1 MQTKLIPDIPDNWK
15 VLDGTMLKII
25 ACAAML
31 IDHVAKHLLFRNSEL
46 HFNVSLETIQS
57 LVYLGRL
64 AFPIFAFLLT
74 EGYIHTHNKKKYAL
88 NLLLFGLIS
97 EVPFDLML
105 YGSISFEYQ
114 NVMFTL
120 LLGFLG
126 IWSLDFFKDNI
137 YLRIGSIA
145 ALALAA
151 YFLKVD
157 YGTGGFAFIMLM
169 YALRNEKALQ
179 SVICSIVIPFSVMV
193 FVSFG
198 LIYMYNGQ
206 RGIKSKVAKYSFYS
220 FYPAH
225 MLAIYLIACLIL

>member
-1 MQTKLIPDIPDNWK
+1 MAKFIPDIPDNWK
-15 VLDGTMLKII
+15 ALDGTMLKFI
-25 ACAAML
+25 ACASML
-31 IDHVAKHLLFRNSEL
+31 TDHIAKFLLYRNNEL
-46 HFNVSLETIQS
+46 HFNVSLETIDT
-57 LVYLGRL
+57 LVYFGRL

-74 EGYIHTHNKKKYAL
+74 EGYAHTHNKTKYAL
-88 NLLLFGLIS
+88 NLLFFGLIS

-105 YGSISFEYQ
+105 YGSLSFAFQ

-145 ALALAA
+145 TLAIIA
-151 YFLKVD
+151 YLLNVD
-157 YGTGGFAFIMLM
+157 YGTGGFAFILLM

-179 SVICSIVIPFSVMV
+179 SVICAIVIPYSVMV
-193 FVSFG
+193 FISFG

-206 RGIKSKVAKYSFYS
+206 RGIKSKGAKYAFYS
-220 FYPAH
+220 FYPVH
-225 MLAIYLIACLIL
+225 MLAIYLSACLFL

>member
-1 MQTKLIPDIPDNWK
+1 MAKFIPDIPDNWK
-15 VLDGTMLKII
+15 TFDGTVLKII
-25 ACAAML
+25 ACVSML
-31 IDHVAKHLLFRNSEL
+31 TDHISKFLLYRNNEL
-46 HFNVSLETIQS
+46 HFNVSLETINS

-74 EGYIHTHNKKKYAL
+74 EGYTHTHNKTKYAL

-97 EVPFDLML
+97 EVPFDLMIF
-105 YGSISFEYQ
+105 GSLSFASQ

-126 IWSLDFFKDNI
+126 IWSLDFFKDNF

-145 ALALAA
+145 ALAIAA

-157 YGTGGFAFIMLM
+157 YGTGGFAFIMIM

-179 SVICSIVIPFSVMV
+179 SVICSIVIPFSVMI

-198 LIYMYNGQ
+198 LIYMYNGK
-206 RGIKSKVAKYSFYS
+206 RGMKSKAAKYSFYS
-220 FYPAH
+220 FYPVH
-225 MLAIYLIACLIL
+225 MLAIYISACLLL